1 MAEID
6 MEELSH
12 IYENLTT
19 QSHTL
24 LNELNQFQQYIA
36 THPSSPDIAL
46 NKFLTDVIRETNLLA
61 HHGAVLG
68 LAPPA
73 QVTEQT
79 HDQGSQSQYTNAPI
93 RTSLARMQ
101 KADTTPSNS
110 MHRIRSSN
118 IGFLSAIWAEMK
130 RSRGLVAVRKQV
142 RYLPDSQPL
151 GPVGSRGNQDARERD
166 KERRQVSLN
175 RDRQGMGGSMAKVP
189 RRVRGSDGVVRRADK
204 DPVTVDVVSEHGA
217 RWVKIVAKN
226 MGWLIMDL
234 AKEGLVEIEESD
246 GEGEGGDD
254 GSQGGGTERNEGS
267 DTALDELKLCRI
279 AKEFLAAAKTARV
292 GSRHEHPKV
301 HFYLTKIERGTSKD
315 VDAVLRR
322 IEQFGI
328 TVKTAKELV
337 DFDHHEQNAR
347 QEANGD
353 CPSLTPVFERMTADT
368 ISQEYTDILN
378 IDCTILIALI
388 SDISHQDRS
397 RIIIP
402 NHYDGRQAGKD
413 IEYQL
418 KTEPED
424 PLLPNNIYPIL
435 CGKRLVCTS
444 KAVVHLRNIVRIMG
458 SETETKRSNLFLPIG
473 PEDHRKG
480 EDLRRE
486 LQKVS
491 IHGVPE
497 NLQLPIEVVESDT
510 SDGEASAQD
519 VGLEREVRE
528 RLATHPRLSPL
539 NQSVF
544 FHGWRSRMT
553 TVSLNRVVSEWLDR
567 AIDATLD
574 DVEREENC
582 SQDIAMERGFTGPQV
597 LICGRERSLLGNEK

>member
-6 MEELSH
+6 IEELS
-12 IYENLTT
+12 NLYTKLT
-19 QSHTL
+19 AQSQTL
-24 LNELNQFQQYIA
+24 LIELNQFQQYIA

-61 HHGAVLG
+61 HHGAALG
-68 LAPPA
+68 LISTLSEQEPA
-73 QVTEQT
+73 
-79 HDQGSQSQYTNAPI
+79 SSQYTNAPL

-101 KADTTPSNS
+101 KSETSPSNS
-110 MHRIRSSN
+110 IHRIRSSN
-118 IGFLSAIWAEMK
+118 IGFLAAVWAEMK
-130 RSRGLVAVRKQV
+130 RNRGVVAVRKQV

-151 GPVGSRGNQDARERD
+151 GPVSTRTNQDARERE
-166 KERRQVSLN
+166 KERRHDSIN

-204 DPVTVDVVSEHGA
+204 EPVTVDVVAEHGA
-217 RWVKIVAKN
+217 RWVKIVTKN
-226 MGWLIMDL
+226 TGWLIMDL
-234 AKEGLVEIEESD
+234 AKEGLVEIGGSD
-246 GEGEGGDD
+246 DEGVEDQGENANSEQD
-254 GSQGGGTERNEGS
+254 GSESTV
-267 DTALDELKLCRI
+267 LDELKLCRI

-292 GSRHEHPKV
+292 GPSHEHPKV
-301 HFYLTKIERGTSKD
+301 HFYLTKIERDVSKD

-328 TVKTAKELV
+328 TVKTARELV
-337 DFDHHEQNAR
+337 NSDSHEDIKER
-347 QEANGD
+347 SVNGETSALI
-353 CPSLTPVFERMTADT
+353 PIFERMTAEAT
-368 ISQEYTDILN
+368 PSIYTDILN

-397 RIIIP
+397 NIIVP

-413 IEYQL
+413 IDYQL

-424 PLLPNNIYPIL
+424 PLLPNDIYPIL
-435 CGKRLVCTS
+435 CGKRLICTS
-444 KAVVHLRNIVRIMG
+444 KAATHLRNIVRIMG
-458 SETETKRSNLFLPIG
+458 SETETKRSNLFLPVG
-473 PEDHRKG
+473 PEDFRKG
-480 EDLRRE
+480 KDLRCE
-486 LQKVS
+486 LQKTS
-491 IHGVPE
+491 IHDVPE
-497 NLQLPIEVVESDT
+497 NLQLPIGVVESESLEDEC
-510 SDGEASAQD
+510 SGQD
-519 VGLEREVRE
+519 KKLEVEIRR
-528 RLATHPRLSPL
+528 RLAMHPRLSPL

-574 DVEREENC
+574 DIEREENC
-582 SQDIAMERGFTGPQV
+582 SKDVAVDRGFEGPQV